1 MVEDE
6 NQFLKLKLI
15 YLSILP
21 NLKNYDNLGI
31 LLLQLLKHKNKISM
45 NLNKLSLLKTKVLK
59 NLNNLGF

>member
-15 YLSILP
+15 YLSNLP
-21 NLKNYDNLGI
+21 NLKNYDNLGM
-31 LLLQLLKHKNKISM
+31 LLLQLLKDKNKISM
-45 NLNKLSLLKTKVLK
+45 NLNKLSLLKTKFLK

>member
-15 YLSILP
+15 YLSNLP
-21 NLKNYDNLGI
+21 NLKNYDNLGM

-45 NLNKLSLLKTKVLK
+45 NLNKLSLLKTKFLK